1 MAETRARARKS
12 PLMRHLS
19 RVSSWEAIFARV
31 CFTRET
37 LFAIPEKCV
46 IYIITFL
53 FMHRDK
59 RFSNTQ
65 NTHFTCYFHVTS
77 AEDFFPVLV
86 CSPMPDK
93 YVERYG
99 PVTDVSRQP
108 VPRPL
113 SRPVKRRT
121 STEDDGQK
129 KKGWFGQFK
138 AEALGS
144 S

>member
-1 MAETRARARKS
+1 MS
-12 PLMRHLS
+12 FHLK
-19 RVSSWEAIFARV
+19 VFFFFFFCFFCFA
-31 CFTRET
+31 
-37 LFAIPEKCV
+37 
-46 IYIITFL
+46 
-53 FMHRDK
+53 
-59 RFSNTQ
+59 
-65 NTHFTCYFHVTS
+65 
-77 AEDFFPVLV
+77 VLV

-113 SRPVKRRT
+113 SRPVKRRA

-129 KKGWFGQFK
+129 KKGWLGQFK